1 MSYEK
6 FSSLDEYQLPKI
18 LELASHEKELV
29 YFGTYHSNDPTDS
42 LFDFIRARIDSLDP
56 DYVLHEGGDNWPI
69 YPKVDS
75 TISVS
80 GEPGFII
87 QHCQEKEIE
96 YSSIEPPASAEYAR
110 LLELYDL
117 DWVVLMYLCRQV
129 DNQQRFMTQFKT
141 TDEDFER
148 NINYFLSQLK
158 TDGVPIRNEQTQYPY
173 WQGRYLALIGK
184 ELDWRTFDP
193 SEYYPNFNKTKMNE
207 VNRASDQ
214 FRNEW
219 MVEIVLKILEQ
230 HDRVFILVGGGH
242 LIIQEAVLK
251 HKFKKRF

>member
-1 MSYEK
+1 MKISPVLVNTSFDPVYFAE
-6 FSSLDEYQLPKI
+6 SSL
-18 LELASHEKELV
+18 
-29 YFGTYHSNDPTDS
+29 
-42 LFDFIRARIDSLDP
+42 
-56 DYVLHEGGDNWPI
+56 
-69 YPKVDS
+69 
-75 TISVS
+75 
-80 GEPGFII
+80 
-87 QHCQEKEIE
+87 
-96 YSSIEPPASAEYAR
+96 

-117 DWVVLMYLCRQV
+117 DWVVLMYLCRQI
-129 DNQQRFMTQFKT
+129 DNQQRFMAQFKT

-158 TDGVPIRNEQTQYPY
+158 TDGVPIANEQTQYPY
-173 WQGRYLALIGK
+173 WQERYLALLGK

-219 MVEIVLKILEQ
+219 MVEIVLTILEQ
-230 HDRVFILVGGGH
+230 HDRVFVLVGGGH